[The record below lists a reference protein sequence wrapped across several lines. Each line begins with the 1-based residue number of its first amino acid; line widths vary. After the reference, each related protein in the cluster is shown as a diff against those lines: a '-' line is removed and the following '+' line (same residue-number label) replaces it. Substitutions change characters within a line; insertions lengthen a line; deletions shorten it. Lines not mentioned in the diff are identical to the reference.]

1 MNLEEVFVLAK
12 LKSQYICQAC
22 GVSFPRWTGKCD
34 ACGTWDQIVEEKPS
48 SSAGF
53 FMKKSG
59 SRLDTVDLLTPI
71 VIPKRLMSNTQEFDR
86 VTGGGLVPGGVVLI
100 GGDPGIGKST
110 LMLQMASRLS
120 HQTPTLYVSGEEAI
134 DQIQSRAHRLGVAQ
148 SPLALASSTNL
159 KDIIATIEGPQGAKL
174 VVIDSIQTMFLD
186 DLEASPGTVSQ
197 VRACSHELVTIAK
210 KRNVAILIVG
220 HVTKEGLIAGPR
232 VLEHMVDTVLYF
244 EGERGHHYRLLRTV
258 KNRFGATNEIG
269 IFQMTETGLEEVKNP
284 SALFLSERRE
294 GVSGSSIYAGL
305 EGTRPV
311 LVEIQVL
318 LSKTAYGMP
327 RRTTVGW
334 DLSRLAMILAVLEAR
349 CGLNFAN
356 YDVYLNIAG
365 GLKIT
370 DPSSDLSIV
379 AALVSA
385 YFDIPLDPK
394 AIFLGEIGLSGE
406 VRMVPHMDVRLKEA
420 DKLGFTCAFI
430 PDMRSLTKQIHLES
444 MTLNPVDMVKKLV
457 TDMANQRKNQTT
469 EEILGE

>member
-1 MNLEEVFVLAK
+1 MAK
-12 LKSQYICQAC
+12 LKTQYVCQSC
-22 GVSFPRWTGKCD
+22 GVTYPRWTGKCD
-34 ACGTWDQIVEEKPS
+34 ACGVWDKIVEERPIA
-48 SSAGF
+48 SAGF

-59 SRLDTVDLLTPI
+59 TGLTTVDLLTPI
-71 VIPKRLMSNTQEFDR
+71 IIPKRLLSNNQEFDR
-86 VTGGGLVPGGVVLI
+86 VTGGGLVPGGVVLV

-110 LMLQMASRLS
+110 LMLQMASTLA

-134 DQIQSRAHRLGVAQ
+134 DQIQSRAQRLGVAQ
-148 SPLALASSTNL
+148 SPLTLASSTNL
-159 KDIIATIEGPQGAKL
+159 KDIIATIEGPESPKL

-186 DLEASPGTVSQ
+186 DIESSPGTVSQ
-197 VRACSHELVTIAK
+197 VRACAHELVTIAK
-210 KRNVAILIVG
+210 KRNVTILIVG
-220 HVTKEGLIAGPR
+220 HVTKEGTIAGPR

-269 IFQMTETGLEEVKNP
+269 IFQMTEFGLEEVKNP

-294 GVSGSSIYAGL
+294 GVSGSSIYAGI

-311 LVEIQVL
+311 LVEIQSL

-334 DLSRLAMILAVLEAR
+334 DLSRLTMILAVLESR
-349 CGLNFAN
+349 CGLNFSN

-365 GLKIT
+365 GLKIS
-370 DPSSDLSIV
+370 DPSSDLAIV

-385 YFDIPLDPK
+385 YFDIPLEPK

-406 VRMVPHMDVRLKEA
+406 VRMVPHIDVRLKEA
-420 DKLGFTCAFI
+420 HKLGFTCAFI
-430 PDMRSLTKQIHLES
+430 PDMRSLSKQIPLEG
-444 MTLNPVDMVKKLV
+444 MRFKPVDLVRKLV
-457 TDMANQRKNQTT
+457 NDMAQSRKK
-469 EEILGE
+469 EIRDDD